1 MKQWQDNLAAMA
13 VLAVVYFVAGKLGLS
28 LAFVHPSSTAVWP
41 PAGIALAALLIF
53 GYRVW
58 PAILLGAFLVNL
70 TTAGSVATSVA
81 IAAGNT
87 LEALLGAYLVNR
99 FANGIKAFER
109 ALDTM
114 KFAVLAAVL
123 STTLAATVGVGSLSL
138 AGFADWARFRSIW
151 TTWWLGD
158 AVGDVLI
165 APVLILWCTAVRMRW
180 TVAKSFEWAA
190 LVVGLLMAGQMVFG
204 GLFFSGPSNYPLEY
218 LCLPFLVWAAFRFSQ
233 RETAT
238 ATLLLA
244 GIALWGTLGGFGP
257 FVRATV
263 NESLLLLQAFM
274 GIVAVMTVAL
284 GAVLAERR
292 RAEELAQ
299 ELAVT
304 DSLTG
309 LANYRKLL
317 DVLAAEI
324 LRSARTGR
332 SFSLLLFDLDRLKEV
347 NDNHGHL
354 AGSRALCR
362 LADALRQS
370 CRNIDT
376 PARYGGDEFAIVL
389 PEAGKETAEQ
399 VAERVRERIGAD
411 GEPPPISVSLGAAVF
426 PHDGDTIESLLAAAD
441 RGLYEM
447 KRQPR

>member
-1 MKQWQDNLAAMA
+1 MHQWKDNLATMA

-41 PAGIALAALLIF
+41 PAGIALAAFLIF

-70 TTAGSVATSVA
+70 TTAGSLATSAA
-81 IAAGNT
+81 IACGNT
-87 LEALLGAYLVNR
+87 LEGLLGAYLVKR
-99 FANGIKAFER
+99 FANGIKAFDR
-109 ALDTM
+109 AQDTL
-114 KFAVLAAVL
+114 KFAILAAML
-123 STTLAATVGVGSLSL
+123 STTVSATLGVGSLSL
-138 AGFADWARFRSIW
+138 AGFASWTSFRSIW

-165 APVLILWCTAVRMRW
+165 APVLILWCSSGRMRW
-180 TVAKSFEWAA
+180 TVARSVELAA
-190 LVVGLLMAGQMVFG
+190 LVIGLVMAGQMVFG
-204 GLFFSGPSNYPLEY
+204 RLFFSAPSNYPLEY
-218 LCLPFLVWAAFRFSQ
+218 LCIPFLIWAAFRFSQ

-238 ATLLLA
+238 ATLVLA
-244 GIALWGTLGGFGP
+244 GIALWGTLRGFGP
-257 FVRATV
+257 FVRATA

-274 GIVAVMTVAL
+274 GIVAVMSVAL

-292 RAEELAQ
+292 RAEELALH
-299 ELAVT
+299 LAVT
-304 DSLTG
+304 DPLTG

-317 DVLAAEI
+317 DVLGAEI
-324 LRSARTGR
+324 LRSSRTGR
-332 SFSLLLFDLDRLKEV
+332 SFALLLLDLDRLKEV

-362 LADALRQS
+362 LAEVLRQS

-389 PEAGKETAEQ
+389 PEAGEDTALQ
-399 VAERVRERIGAD
+399 VAGRVRERIIAD
-411 GEPPPISVSLGAAVF
+411 DEPPPISVSLGAAVY
-426 PHDGDTIESLLAAAD
+426 PQDGDTIETLLAAAD

-447 KRQPR
+447 KRRLR

>member
-1 MKQWQDNLAAMA
+1 MKQWKDNLAAMA
-13 VLAVVYFVAGKLGLS
+13 ILAVVYFVAGKLGLS

-41 PAGIALAALLIF
+41 PAGIALAAFLIF

-58 PAILLGAFLVNL
+58 PAILLGAFFVNL
-70 TTAGSVATSVA
+70 TTAGSLATSIV

-87 LEALLGAYLVNR
+87 LEGLLGAYLVNR
-99 FANGIKAFER
+99 FANGLKAFER
-109 ALDTM
+109 ALDTL
-114 KFAVLAAVL
+114 KFAILAAML
-123 STTLAATVGVGSLSL
+123 STTLAATVGVGSLAL

-151 TTWWLGD
+151 TTWLLGD

-165 APVLILWCTAVRMRW
+165 APVLILWCAPVRMRW
-180 TVAKSFEWAA
+180 TVAKSFELAA
-190 LVVGLLMAGQMVFG
+190 LVMGLVMAGQVVFG
-204 GLFFSGPSNYPLEY
+204 GLFYSVPSNYPLEY
-218 LCLPFLVWAAFRFSQ
+218 LCIPFLIWAAFRFSQ

-238 ATLLLA
+238 ATLVLA
-244 GIALWGTLGGFGP
+244 GVALWGTLRGFGP
-257 FVRATV
+257 FVRTTV

-284 GAVLAERR
+284 GAVLAERQ

-299 ELAVT
+299 KLAVT
-304 DSLTG
+304 DPLTG

-317 DVLAAEI
+317 DVLEGEI
-324 LRSARTGR
+324 LRSSRTGR
-332 SFSLLLFDLDRLKEV
+332 SFALLLFDLDRLKEV

-362 LADALRQS
+362 LAEVLRQS

-389 PEAGKETAEQ
+389 PEAGKDTAEQ
-399 VAERVRERIGAD
+399 VAGRVRERIVAD
-411 GEPPPISVSLGAAVF
+411 REPPAISVSLGTAVF
-426 PHDGDTIESLLAAAD
+426 PQDGDSIEALLGAAD

-447 KRQPR
+447 KRQAR